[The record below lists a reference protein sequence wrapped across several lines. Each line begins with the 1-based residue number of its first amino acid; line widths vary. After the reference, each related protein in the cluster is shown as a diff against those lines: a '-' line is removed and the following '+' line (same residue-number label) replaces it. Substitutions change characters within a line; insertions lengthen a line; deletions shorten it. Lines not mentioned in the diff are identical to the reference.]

1 MQIHINYQI
10 FIKIKFYCYYFQYI
24 RIFVADLKFKTM
36 KKLFIT
42 AATAILFSVSAFAAT
57 SSTINI
63 TGEENISYTVLNQ
76 FNAEFKGAKNAA
88 WTVTTTSQK
97 VKFTLDDVQM
107 TAFYSLTG
115 DFLGTTQDVA
125 YKVIPADAKKEIA
138 SKYADYAVSEVIKY
152 QNDGSNPDIDTLAYF
167 VDLKKAGS
175 EIVVRVTPGE
185 SVHFFKTVK

>member
-1 MQIHINYQI
+1 
-10 FIKIKFYCYYFQYI
+10 
-24 RIFVADLKFKTM
+24 M

-76 FNAEFKGAKNAA
+76 FNADFKGAKNAA
-88 WTVTTTSQK
+88 WTVTKTSQK

-115 DFLGTTQDVA
+115 EFLGSTQDVA
-125 YKVIPADAKKEIA
+125 YKVIPADAQKEIA
-138 SKYADYAVSEVIKY
+138 SKYADYAVNEVIKY
-152 QNDGSNPDIDTLAYF
+152 QNDGSNPDIDALTYF